1 MNQEINNFY
10 IKDQEI
16 FEQIKLEE
24 KRQKETINLIAS
36 ENFVSQDVLKTQ
48 GTILTNKYAEGYPEK
63 RFYNGCNYID
73 EIEKI
78 AIQRVTDL
86 FKAKYANV
94 QPHSGSQANM
104 AVFQALLKPNDKILG
119 LSLSDGGHLTHGS
132 KVNFS
137 GKYYESYFY
146 GLNPKTETID
156 YEEVE
161 KIALNVKPKLII
173 TGYSSYSKII
183 DFKAFRKI
191 ANKVNAYLMADIA
204 HISGLVASGLHPC
217 PLEAEADVVTSTTHK
232 TLRGPRGGLI
242 LTNSKEIIQKINK
255 AVFPGGQGGP
265 LMHVI
270 AAKAVAFKEALQSDF
285 IKYQKQ
291 ILKNAF
297 FFAENLKKK
306 GYRIISKGTENHLFL
321 VDVKSKNL
329 NFTGKKISD
338 ILNQVNI
345 VANKNVIPF
354 DKEPPLVTSGIRIGT
369 PAMTTRGFKE
379 NEFAQVSD
387 FIDEAIKNHND
398 LNYLNHL
405 KQKVITLSKKFPLK
419 I

>member
-16 FEQIKLEE
+16 FDQIKLEE
-24 KRQKETINLIAS
+24 KRQKESINLIAS
-36 ENFVSQDVLKTQ
+36 ENFVSQDVLKVQ

-63 RFYNGCNYID
+63 RFYNGCQYID

-78 AIQRVTDL
+78 AIERATEL

-104 AVFQALLKPNDKILG
+104 AVFQALLNPNDRILG

-132 KVNFS
+132 KMNFS

-146 GLNPKTETID
+146 GLNSKTETID
-156 YEEVE
+156 YAEVE
-161 KIALNVKPKLII
+161 KIAFAIRPKLII

-183 DFKAFRKI
+183 DFKSFRKI

-217 PLEAEADVVTSTTHK
+217 PLEAQADVVTSTTHK

-242 LTNSKEIIQKINK
+242 LTNNKEIINKINK

-265 LMHVI
+265 LMHII
-270 AAKAVAFKEALQSDF
+270 AAKAVAFKEALHSDF

-291 ILKNAF
+291 ILKNAC
-297 FFAENLKKK
+297 FFAENLQKK
-306 GYRIISKGTENHLFL
+306 GYRIISKSTENHLFL
-321 VDVKSKNL
+321 VDVKSKNP

-338 ILNQVNI
+338 ILNKVNI
-345 VANKNVIPF
+345 VVNKNVIPF
-354 DKEPPLVTSGIRIGT
+354 DKETPLITSGIRLGT

-379 NEFAQVSD
+379 NEFAKVSD
-387 FIDEAIKNHND
+387 FIDEAITNHND
-398 LNYLNHL
+398 LNYLNNL
-405 KQKVITLSKKFPLK
+405 KQKVITLSKNFPLK

>member
-1 MNQEINNFY
+1 MKQEINNFY

-16 FEQIKLEE
+16 LEQIKLEE
-24 KRQKETINLIAS
+24 KRQKESINLIAS

-48 GTILTNKYAEGYPEK
+48 GTILTNKYAEGYPEE
-63 RFYNGCNYID
+63 RFYNGCEYID
-73 EIEKI
+73 QIEKI
-78 AIQRVTDL
+78 AIQRVNNL
-86 FKAKYANV
+86 FKSKYANV

-132 KVNFS
+132 KINFS
-137 GKYYESYFY
+137 GKYYKSYFY

-161 KIALNVKPKLII
+161 RIALVVRPKLII

-242 LTNSKEIIQKINK
+242 LTNNEEIIQKINK

-265 LMHVI
+265 LMHII
-270 AAKAVAFKEALQSDF
+270 AAKAVAFKEALHSDF
-285 IKYQKQ
+285 FKYQKQ
-291 ILKNAF
+291 ILKNAC
-297 FFAENLKKK
+297 FFAENLQKK
-306 GYRIISKGTENHLFL
+306 GYRIISKSTENHLFL
-321 VDVKSKNL
+321 VDVKSKNP
-329 NFTGKKISD
+329 NFTGQKISN
-338 ILNQVNI
+338 ILNKVNI
-345 VANKNVIPF
+345 IVNKNVIPF
-354 DKEPPLVTSGIRIGT
+354 DKESPLVSSGIRLGT

-379 NEFAQVSD
+379 NEFSQVSD

-398 LNYLNHL
+398 LNYLNNL
-405 KQKVITLSKKFPLK
+405 KQKVISLSKNFPLK